1 MGEVWAARNLTL
13 QAECAIKLV
22 RAEFKE
28 DSARSRLF
36 AEARASA
43 QLVHPAIVR
52 VFDVDETHDN
62 EPFVVMELLKGES
75 LAHALKRQKRLDPVV
90 CVQTLLPIADALCF
104 AHKRGVV
111 HRDLKPDNVFLSN
124 VTETQLQPKLV
135 DFGLVKVEQVEL
147 ESKLTQAGTVV
158 GSPEYMS
165 PEQARGQNDVD
176 QRTDIWS
183 FAVMLFEAL
192 SGHMP
197 FKGDNYNA
205 LLMSIV
211 GDEPPNLEDV
221 VRIDAKLAT
230 IVRVGLSKDRAR
242 RWQSMTDVG
251 RALAEWLLAHDTPH
265 DITGASVEARWV
277 AGSERITLVSPQGAL
292 ADRDQPTVVGERI
305 ALPTT
310 GSGTVVPSH
319 FRPAPRR
326 KALLVGLGGVAA
338 VLAAVAAFSLGGE
351 RGKDSVAPT
360 PEPSAAAAMAPMTS
374 APAVETVEAAHTAL
388 APPSPTTARDDP
400 AAGDP
405 AAPRVTAGSKPRGK
419 PPAKSAPKPSRKNKS
434 PKSESGLDL
443 KSPY

>member
-28 DSARSRLF
+28 DSARLRLF

-52 VFDVDETHDN
+52 IFDVDETHDN

-75 LAHALKRQKRLDPVV
+75 LAQALKRQMRLDPVV

-183 FAVMLFEAL
+183 FSVMLFEAL

-211 GDEPPNLEDV
+211 GEEPPNLEDV
-221 VRIDAKLAT
+221 VRIDERLAT
-230 IVRVGLSKDRAR
+230 IVRVGLLKDRDQ
-242 RWQSMTDVG
+242 RWQSMTEVG

-265 DITGASVEARWV
+265 DITGASVEARWI
-277 AGSERITLVSPQGAL
+277 AGSERVTLVSPQGAL
-292 ADRDQPTVVGERI
+292 VDRDQPTVVGERI

-310 GSGTVVPSH
+310 GSGTVVPAD
-319 FRPAPRR
+319 FRPAPKR
-326 KALLVGLGGVAA
+326 KALLMALGGAA
-338 VLAAVAAFSLGGE
+338 TVLAAVAAFSLGGN
-351 RGKDSVAPT
+351 DSVAPA
-360 PEPSAAAAMAPMTS
+360 PEPSFAAAAAPAPSTVAVLPAADTSGPATS
-374 APAVETVEAAHTAL
+374 APTLATGVSPAEEPAVPRTA
-388 APPSPTTARDDP
+388 S
-400 AAGDP
+400 
-405 AAPRVTAGSKPRGK
+405 GSKPRSK
-419 PPAKSAPKPSRKNKS
+419 PQPKSAPKPSRKNKS